1 MNPFEDE
8 QDNNI
13 INKLIN
19 VELWLEINGR
29 RKNTYI
35 SGLTL
40 EKEELKKHLQKL
52 KKIHGCNGT
61 LKKISED
68 GRDIEVIQL
77 QGDNI
82 ENVQNYLKI
91 INITNIIIRNFQ
103 SK

>member
-13 INKLIN
+13 SNKLIN

-40 EKEELKKHLQKL
+40 
-52 KKIHGCNGT
+52 
-61 LKKISED
+61 
-68 GRDIEVIQL
+68 
-77 QGDNI
+77 
-82 ENVQNYLKI
+82 
-91 INITNIIIRNFQ
+91 
-103 SK
+103 